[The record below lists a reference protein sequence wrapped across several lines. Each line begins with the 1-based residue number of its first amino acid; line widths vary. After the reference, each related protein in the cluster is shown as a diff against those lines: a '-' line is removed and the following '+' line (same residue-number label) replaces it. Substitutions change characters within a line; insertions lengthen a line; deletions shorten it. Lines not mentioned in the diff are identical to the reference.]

1 MKSLSRSMLTT
12 ADTVLTIAQLL
23 LVMCLT
29 LGYTGSM
36 LRIARGQYASPNSLK
51 AGGERIWVLLRTRL
65 LQMLIMTAAAFA
77 LCFLV
82 INVCLLTPLSN
93 RVIAVMGTVSAEE
106 LLSNGLALIALY
118 SAMLPIILIYLVA
131 LVPLLWYFSCTY
143 RMVDYLLIDRP
154 QLGAFGVLRESRRM
168 MQGNMKMMLRVDLS
182 FWWYYLLQALVSVLV
197 GTKVGDLIAKTPLG
211 ADPIVGTPI
220 RIFCSTMVS
229 GLISCTLLLV
239 LDRSK
244 FINKAITAL
253 NMYLTENQSFRQ
265 IAYDFET
272 YAARIAAVDVEQFR
286 KDTESFQNIADEIYM
301 ADDDEE
307 LEGILVAAFEALA
320 IPAPWSGDFDEFMG
334 NPNNKLIFG

>member
-1 MKSLSRSMLTT
+1 MSIPSAKYLKKKASNRLQSGNDPKKVVLVYAGIVALSSLVVTVVQDLLDSQISQTGGIQNIGTRSMLTT

-93 RVIAVMGTVSAEE
+93 RVIAVMGTVSAEV
-106 LLSNGLALIALY
+106 LLADDLALIGFY

-154 QLGAFGVLRESRRM
+154 QLGAFGALRESRRM

-182 FWWYYLLQALVSVLV
+182 FWWYYLLQALVSVL
-197 GTKVGDLIAKTPLG
+197 IY
-211 ADPIVGTPI
+211 
-220 RIFCSTMVS
+220 
-229 GLISCTLLLV
+229 
-239 LDRSK
+239 
-244 FINKAITAL
+244 L
-253 NMYLTENQSFRQ
+253 NMVLALFAIGLPPAVLYWGTVVLYL
-265 IAYDFET
+265 AADFALRYFFSNKVAVT
-272 YAARIAAVDVEQFR
+272 YALFYDSLCPKQEQSGAVLGNI
-286 KDTESFQNIADEIYM
+286 FQM
-301 ADDDEE
+301 
-307 LEGILVAAFEALA
+307 
-320 IPAPWSGDFDEFMG
+320 
-334 NPNNKLIFG
+334 

>member
-1 MKSLSRSMLTT
+1 MSIPSAKYLKKKASNRLQSGNDPKKVVLVYAGIVALSSLVVTVVQDLLDSQISQTGGIQNIGTRSMLTT

-82 INVCLLTPLSN
+82 VNVCLLTPLSN
-93 RVIAVMGTVSAEE
+93 RMIAVMGTVSAEV
-106 LLSNGLALIALY
+106 LLTDDLALMGLY
-118 SAMLPIILIYLVA
+118 SAMLPLMLIYLVA

-197 GTKVGDLIAKTPLG
+197 Y
-211 ADPIVGTPI
+211 
-220 RIFCSTMVS
+220 
-229 GLISCTLLLV
+229 
-239 LDRSK
+239 
-244 FINKAITAL
+244 L
-253 NMYLTENQSFRQ
+253 NMVLALFAIGLPPEVLYWGTVVLYL
-265 IAYDFET
+265 AADFALRYFFSNKVAVT
-272 YAARIAAVDVEQFR
+272 YALFYDSLCPKQEQSGAVLGNI
-286 KDTESFQNIADEIYM
+286 FQM
-301 ADDDEE
+301 
-307 LEGILVAAFEALA
+307 
-320 IPAPWSGDFDEFMG
+320 
-334 NPNNKLIFG
+334 

>member
-1 MKSLSRSMLTT
+1 MSIPSAKYLKKKASNRLQSGNDPKKVVLVYAGIVALSSLVVTVVQDLLDSQISQTGGIQNIGTRSMLTT

-82 INVCLLTPLSN
+82 VNVCLLTPLSN
-93 RVIAVMGTVSAEE
+93 RVIAVMGTVSADV
-106 LLSNGLALIALY
+106 LLADDLALIGFY

-154 QLGAFGVLRESRRM
+154 QLGAFGALRESRRM

-197 GTKVGDLIAKTPLG
+197 Y
-211 ADPIVGTPI
+211 
-220 RIFCSTMVS
+220 
-229 GLISCTLLLV
+229 
-239 LDRSK
+239 
-244 FINKAITAL
+244 L
-253 NMYLTENQSFRQ
+253 NMVLALFSIGLPPEVLYWGTVVLYL
-265 IAYDFET
+265 AADFALRYFFSNKVAVT
-272 YAARIAAVDVEQFR
+272 YALFYDSLCPKQEQSGAVLGNI
-286 KDTESFQNIADEIYM
+286 FQM
-301 ADDDEE
+301 
-307 LEGILVAAFEALA
+307 
-320 IPAPWSGDFDEFMG
+320 
-334 NPNNKLIFG
+334 

>member
-1 MKSLSRSMLTT
+1 MSIPSAKYLKKKASNRLQSGNDPKKVVLVYAGIVALSSLVVTVVQDLLDSQISQTGGIQNIGTRSMLTT

-82 INVCLLTPLSN
+82 MNVCLLTPLSN
-93 RVIAVMGTVSAEE
+93 RVIAVMGTVSAEV
-106 LLSNGLALIALY
+106 LLADDLALIGFY
-118 SAMLPIILIYLVA
+118 SAILPIILIYLVA

-154 QLGAFGVLRESRRM
+154 QLGAFGALRESRRM

-197 GTKVGDLIAKTPLG
+197 Y
-211 ADPIVGTPI
+211 
-220 RIFCSTMVS
+220 
-229 GLISCTLLLV
+229 
-239 LDRSK
+239 
-244 FINKAITAL
+244 L
-253 NMYLTENQSFRQ
+253 NMVLALFSIGLPPEVLYWGTVVLYL
-265 IAYDFET
+265 AADFALRYFFSNKVAVT
-272 YAARIAAVDVEQFR
+272 YALFYDSLCPKQEQSGAVLGNI
-286 KDTESFQNIADEIYM
+286 FQM
-301 ADDDEE
+301 
-307 LEGILVAAFEALA
+307 
-320 IPAPWSGDFDEFMG
+320 
-334 NPNNKLIFG
+334 

>member
-1 MKSLSRSMLTT
+1 MSIPSAKYLKKKASNRLQSGNDPKKVVLVYAGIVALSSLVVTVVQDLLDSQISQTGGIQNIGTRSMLTT

-65 LQMLIMTAAAFA
+65 LQMLIMTAVAFA

-82 INVCLLTPLSN
+82 VNVCLLTPLSN

-118 SAMLPIILIYLVA
+118 SAMLPIMLIYLVA

-197 GTKVGDLIAKTPLG
+197 Y
-211 ADPIVGTPI
+211 
-220 RIFCSTMVS
+220 
-229 GLISCTLLLV
+229 
-239 LDRSK
+239 
-244 FINKAITAL
+244 L
-253 NMYLTENQSFRQ
+253 NMVLAPFAIGLPPEVLYWGTVVLYL
-265 IAYDFET
+265 AADFALRYFFSNKVAVT
-272 YAARIAAVDVEQFR
+272 YALFYDSLCPKQEQSGAVLGNI
-286 KDTESFQNIADEIYM
+286 FQM
-301 ADDDEE
+301 
-307 LEGILVAAFEALA
+307 
-320 IPAPWSGDFDEFMG
+320 
-334 NPNNKLIFG
+334 

>member
-1 MKSLSRSMLTT
+1 MSIPSAKYLKKKASNRLQSGNDPKKVVLVYAGIVALSSLVVTVVQDLLDSQISQTGGIQNIGTRSILTT

-118 SAMLPIILIYLVA
+118 SAMLPIMLIYLVA

-168 MQGNMKMMLRVDLS
+168 MQGNMKMMFRVDLS
-182 FWWYYLLQALVSVLV
+182 FWWYYLLQALVSVL
-197 GTKVGDLIAKTPLG
+197 IY
-211 ADPIVGTPI
+211 
-220 RIFCSTMVS
+220 
-229 GLISCTLLLV
+229 
-239 LDRSK
+239 
-244 FINKAITAL
+244 L
-253 NMYLTENQSFRQ
+253 NMVLAPFAIGLPPEVLYWGTVVLYL
-265 IAYDFET
+265 AVDFALRYFFSNKVAVT
-272 YAARIAAVDVEQFR
+272 YALFYDSLCPKQEQSGAVLGNI
-286 KDTESFQNIADEIYM
+286 FQM
-301 ADDDEE
+301 
-307 LEGILVAAFEALA
+307 
-320 IPAPWSGDFDEFMG
+320 
-334 NPNNKLIFG
+334 

>member
-1 MKSLSRSMLTT
+1 MSIPSAKYLKKKASNRLQSGNDPKKVVLVYAGIVALSSLVVTVVQDLLDSQISQTGGIQNIGTRSMLTT

-82 INVCLLTPLSN
+82 VNVCLLTPLSN

-106 LLSNGLALIALY
+106 LLSNGLALIAFY

-168 MQGNMKMMLRVDLS
+168 MQGNMKMMFRVDLS

-197 GTKVGDLIAKTPLG
+197 Y
-211 ADPIVGTPI
+211 
-220 RIFCSTMVS
+220 
-229 GLISCTLLLV
+229 
-239 LDRSK
+239 
-244 FINKAITAL
+244 L
-253 NMYLTENQSFRQ
+253 NMVLALFAIGLPPEVLYWGTVVLYL
-265 IAYDFET
+265 AADFALRYFFSNKVAVT
-272 YAARIAAVDVEQFR
+272 YALFYDSLCPKQEQSGAVLGNI
-286 KDTESFQNIADEIYM
+286 FQM
-301 ADDDEE
+301 
-307 LEGILVAAFEALA
+307 
-320 IPAPWSGDFDEFMG
+320 
-334 NPNNKLIFG
+334 

>member
-1 MKSLSRSMLTT
+1 MSIPSAKYLKKKASNRLQSGNDPKKVVLVYAGIVALSSLVVTVVQDLLDSQISQTGGIQNIGTRSMLTT

-82 INVCLLTPLSN
+82 VNVCLLTPLSN

-143 RMVDYLLIDRP
+143 RIVDYLLIDRP

-168 MQGNMKMMLRVDLS
+168 MQGNMKMMFRVDLS

-197 GTKVGDLIAKTPLG
+197 Y
-211 ADPIVGTPI
+211 
-220 RIFCSTMVS
+220 
-229 GLISCTLLLV
+229 
-239 LDRSK
+239 
-244 FINKAITAL
+244 L
-253 NMYLTENQSFRQ
+253 NMVLAPFAIGLPPEVLYWGTVVLYL
-265 IAYDFET
+265 AADFALRYFFSNKVAVT
-272 YAARIAAVDVEQFR
+272 YALFYDSLCPKQEQSGAVLGNI
-286 KDTESFQNIADEIYM
+286 FQM
-301 ADDDEE
+301 
-307 LEGILVAAFEALA
+307 
-320 IPAPWSGDFDEFMG
+320 
-334 NPNNKLIFG
+334 

>member
-1 MKSLSRSMLTT
+1 MSIPSAKYLKKKASNRLQSGNDPKKVVLVYAGIVALSSLVVTVVQDLLDSQISQTGGIQNIGTRSMLTT
-12 ADTVLTIAQLL
+12 ADTVLTIVQLL

-82 INVCLLTPLSN
+82 VNVCLLTPLSN
-93 RVIAVMGTVSAEE
+93 RVIAVMSTVSAEE

-182 FWWYYLLQALVSVLV
+182 FWWYYLLQALVSVL
-197 GTKVGDLIAKTPLG
+197 IY
-211 ADPIVGTPI
+211 
-220 RIFCSTMVS
+220 
-229 GLISCTLLLV
+229 
-239 LDRSK
+239 
-244 FINKAITAL
+244 L
-253 NMYLTENQSFRQ
+253 NMVLALFAIGLPPAVLYWGTVVLYL
-265 IAYDFET
+265 AADFALRYFFSNKVAVT
-272 YAARIAAVDVEQFR
+272 YALFYDSLCPKQEQSGAVLGNI
-286 KDTESFQNIADEIYM
+286 FQM
-301 ADDDEE
+301 
-307 LEGILVAAFEALA
+307 
-320 IPAPWSGDFDEFMG
+320 
-334 NPNNKLIFG
+334 

>member
-1 MKSLSRSMLTT
+1 MSIPSAKYLKKKASNRLQSGNDPKKVVLVYAGIVALSSLVVTVVQDLLDSQISQTGGIQNIGTRSMLTT

-82 INVCLLTPLSN
+82 VNVCLLTPLSN

-106 LLSNGLALIALY
+106 LLSNGLALMALY

-182 FWWYYLLQALVSVLV
+182 FWWYYLLQALVSMLV
-197 GTKVGDLIAKTPLG
+197 Y
-211 ADPIVGTPI
+211 
-220 RIFCSTMVS
+220 
-229 GLISCTLLLV
+229 
-239 LDRSK
+239 
-244 FINKAITAL
+244 L
-253 NMYLTENQSFRQ
+253 NMVLAPFAIGLSPEVLYWGTVVLYL
-265 IAYDFET
+265 AADFALRYFFSNKVAVT
-272 YAARIAAVDVEQFR
+272 YALFYDSLCPKQEQSGAVLGNI
-286 KDTESFQNIADEIYM
+286 FQM
-301 ADDDEE
+301 
-307 LEGILVAAFEALA
+307 
-320 IPAPWSGDFDEFMG
+320 
-334 NPNNKLIFG
+334 

>member
-1 MKSLSRSMLTT
+1 MSIPSAKYLKKKASNRLQSGNDPKKVVLVYAGIVALSSLVVTVVQDLLDSQISQTGGIQNIGTRSMLTT

-82 INVCLLTPLSN
+82 VNVCLLTPLSN
-93 RVIAVMGTVSAEE
+93 RMIAVMGTVSAEAP
-106 LLSNGLALIALY
+106 LADDLALMGLY
-118 SAMLPIILIYLVA
+118 SAMLPIMLIYLVA

-182 FWWYYLLQALVSVLV
+182 FWWYYLLQALVSVL
-197 GTKVGDLIAKTPLG
+197 IY
-211 ADPIVGTPI
+211 
-220 RIFCSTMVS
+220 
-229 GLISCTLLLV
+229 
-239 LDRSK
+239 
-244 FINKAITAL
+244 L
-253 NMYLTENQSFRQ
+253 NMVLALFAIGLPPEVLYWGTVVLYL
-265 IAYDFET
+265 AADFALRYFFSNKVAVT
-272 YAARIAAVDVEQFR
+272 YALFYDSLCPKQEQSGAVLGNI
-286 KDTESFQNIADEIYM
+286 FQM
-301 ADDDEE
+301 
-307 LEGILVAAFEALA
+307 
-320 IPAPWSGDFDEFMG
+320 
-334 NPNNKLIFG
+334 

>member
-1 MKSLSRSMLTT
+1 MSIPSAKYLKKKASNRLQSGNDPKKVVLVYAGIVALSSLVVTVVQDLLDSQISQTGGIQNIGTRSMLTT

-82 INVCLLTPLSN
+82 VNVCLLTPLSN

-154 QLGAFGVLRESRRM
+154 QLGAFGVMRESRRM

-182 FWWYYLLQALVSVLV
+182 FWWYYLLQALVSVL
-197 GTKVGDLIAKTPLG
+197 IY
-211 ADPIVGTPI
+211 
-220 RIFCSTMVS
+220 
-229 GLISCTLLLV
+229 
-239 LDRSK
+239 
-244 FINKAITAL
+244 L
-253 NMYLTENQSFRQ
+253 NMVLAPFAIGLPPEVLYWGTVVLYL
-265 IAYDFET
+265 AADFALRYFFSNKVAVT
-272 YAARIAAVDVEQFR
+272 YALFYDSLCPKQEQSGAVLGNI
-286 KDTESFQNIADEIYM
+286 FQM
-301 ADDDEE
+301 
-307 LEGILVAAFEALA
+307 
-320 IPAPWSGDFDEFMG
+320 
-334 NPNNKLIFG
+334 

>member
-1 MKSLSRSMLTT
+1 MSIPSAKYLKKKASNRLQSGNDPKKVVLVYAGIVALSSLVVTVVQDLLDSQISQTGGIQNIGTRSMLTT

-106 LLSNGLALIALY
+106 LLSNGLALMALY

-197 GTKVGDLIAKTPLG
+197 Y
-211 ADPIVGTPI
+211 
-220 RIFCSTMVS
+220 
-229 GLISCTLLLV
+229 
-239 LDRSK
+239 
-244 FINKAITAL
+244 L
-253 NMYLTENQSFRQ
+253 NMVLAPFAIGLPPEVLYWGTVVLYL
-265 IAYDFET
+265 AADFALRYFFSNKVAVT
-272 YAARIAAVDVEQFR
+272 YALFYDSLCPKQEQSGAVLGNI
-286 KDTESFQNIADEIYM
+286 FQM
-301 ADDDEE
+301 
-307 LEGILVAAFEALA
+307 
-320 IPAPWSGDFDEFMG
+320 
-334 NPNNKLIFG
+334 

>member
-1 MKSLSRSMLTT
+1 MSIPSAKYLKKKASNRLQSGNDPKKVVLVYAGIVALSSLVVTVVQDLLDSQISQTGGIQNIGTRSMLTT

-82 INVCLLTPLSN
+82 VNVCLLTPLSN

-106 LLSNGLALIALY
+106 LLSNGLALMALY

-143 RMVDYLLIDRP
+143 RMVDYLLIERP

-182 FWWYYLLQALVSVLV
+182 FWWYYLLQALVSVL
-197 GTKVGDLIAKTPLG
+197 IY
-211 ADPIVGTPI
+211 
-220 RIFCSTMVS
+220 
-229 GLISCTLLLV
+229 
-239 LDRSK
+239 
-244 FINKAITAL
+244 L
-253 NMYLTENQSFRQ
+253 NMVLAPFAIGLPPEVLYWGTVVLYL
-265 IAYDFET
+265 AADFALRYFFSNKVAVT
-272 YAARIAAVDVEQFR
+272 YALFYDSLCPKQEQSGAVLGNI
-286 KDTESFQNIADEIYM
+286 FQM
-301 ADDDEE
+301 
-307 LEGILVAAFEALA
+307 
-320 IPAPWSGDFDEFMG
+320 
-334 NPNNKLIFG
+334 

>member
-1 MKSLSRSMLTT
+1 MSIPSAKYLKKKASNRLQSGNDPKKVVLVYAGIVALSSLVVTVVQDLLDSQISQTGGIQNIGTRSMLTT

-82 INVCLLTPLSN
+82 VNVCLLTPLSN

-106 LLSNGLALIALY
+106 LLSNGLALMALY

-168 MQGNMKMMLRVDLS
+168 MQGNMKMMFRVDLS
-182 FWWYYLLQALVSVLV
+182 FWWYYLLQALVSM
-197 GTKVGDLIAKTPLG
+197 LIY
-211 ADPIVGTPI
+211 
-220 RIFCSTMVS
+220 
-229 GLISCTLLLV
+229 
-239 LDRSK
+239 
-244 FINKAITAL
+244 L
-253 NMYLTENQSFRQ
+253 NMVLAPFAIGLPPEVLYWGTVVLYL
-265 IAYDFET
+265 AADFALRYFFSNKVAVT
-272 YAARIAAVDVEQFR
+272 YALFYDSLCPKQEQSGAVLGNI
-286 KDTESFQNIADEIYM
+286 FQM
-301 ADDDEE
+301 
-307 LEGILVAAFEALA
+307 
-320 IPAPWSGDFDEFMG
+320 
-334 NPNNKLIFG
+334 

>member
-1 MKSLSRSMLTT
+1 MSIPSAKYLKKKASNRLQSGNDPKKVVLVYAGIVALSSLVVTVVQNLLDSQISQTGGIQNIGTRSMLTT

-82 INVCLLTPLSN
+82 VNVCLLTPLSN
-93 RVIAVMGTVSAEE
+93 RVIAVMGTVSAEA
-106 LLSNGLALIALY
+106 LLADDLALMGLY
-118 SAMLPIILIYLVA
+118 SAMLPIMLIYLVA

-182 FWWYYLLQALVSVLV
+182 FWWYYLLQALVSVL
-197 GTKVGDLIAKTPLG
+197 IY
-211 ADPIVGTPI
+211 
-220 RIFCSTMVS
+220 
-229 GLISCTLLLV
+229 
-239 LDRSK
+239 
-244 FINKAITAL
+244 L
-253 NMYLTENQSFRQ
+253 NMVLALFAIGLPPEVLYWGTVVLYL
-265 IAYDFET
+265 AADFALRYFFSNKVAVT
-272 YAARIAAVDVEQFR
+272 YALFYDSLCPKQEQSGAVLGNI
-286 KDTESFQNIADEIYM
+286 FQM
-301 ADDDEE
+301 
-307 LEGILVAAFEALA
+307 
-320 IPAPWSGDFDEFMG
+320 
-334 NPNNKLIFG
+334 

>member
-1 MKSLSRSMLTT
+1 MSIPSAKYLKKKASNRLQSGNDPKKVVLVYAGIVALSSLVVTVVQDLLDSQISQTGGIQNIGTRSMLTT

-82 INVCLLTPLSN
+82 VNVCLLTPLSN

-168 MQGNMKMMLRVDLS
+168 MQGNMKMMFRVDLS

-197 GTKVGDLIAKTPLG
+197 Y
-211 ADPIVGTPI
+211 
-220 RIFCSTMVS
+220 
-229 GLISCTLLLV
+229 
-239 LDRSK
+239 
-244 FINKAITAL
+244 L
-253 NMYLTENQSFRQ
+253 NMVLAPFAIGLPPEVLYWGTVVLYL
-265 IAYDFET
+265 AADFALRYFFSNKVAVT
-272 YAARIAAVDVEQFR
+272 YALFYDSLCPKQEQSGAVLGNI
-286 KDTESFQNIADEIYM
+286 FQM
-301 ADDDEE
+301 
-307 LEGILVAAFEALA
+307 
-320 IPAPWSGDFDEFMG
+320 
-334 NPNNKLIFG
+334 

>member
-1 MKSLSRSMLTT
+1 MSIPSAKYLKKKASSRLQSGNDPKKVVLVYAGIVALSSLVVTVVQDLLDSQISQTGGIQNIGTRSMLTT

-82 INVCLLTPLSN
+82 VNVCLLTPLSN

-154 QLGAFGVLRESRRM
+154 QMGAFGVLRESRRM

-197 GTKVGDLIAKTPLG
+197 Y
-211 ADPIVGTPI
+211 
-220 RIFCSTMVS
+220 
-229 GLISCTLLLV
+229 
-239 LDRSK
+239 
-244 FINKAITAL
+244 L
-253 NMYLTENQSFRQ
+253 NMVLAPFAIGLPPEVLYWGTVVLYL
-265 IAYDFET
+265 AADFALRYFFSNKVAVT
-272 YAARIAAVDVEQFR
+272 YALFYDSLCPKQEQSGAVLGNI
-286 KDTESFQNIADEIYM
+286 FQM
-301 ADDDEE
+301 
-307 LEGILVAAFEALA
+307 
-320 IPAPWSGDFDEFMG
+320 
-334 NPNNKLIFG
+334 

>member
-1 MKSLSRSMLTT
+1 MSIPSAKYLKKKASNRLQSGNDPKKVVLVYAGIVALSSLVVTVVQDLLDSQISQTGGIQNIGTRSMLTT

-82 INVCLLTPLSN
+82 VNVCLLTPLSN

-154 QLGAFGVLRESRRM
+154 QLGAFGVLWESRRM

-182 FWWYYLLQALVSVLV
+182 FWWYYLLQALVSVL
-197 GTKVGDLIAKTPLG
+197 IY
-211 ADPIVGTPI
+211 
-220 RIFCSTMVS
+220 
-229 GLISCTLLLV
+229 
-239 LDRSK
+239 
-244 FINKAITAL
+244 L
-253 NMYLTENQSFRQ
+253 NMVLAPFAIGLPPEVLYWGTVVLYL
-265 IAYDFET
+265 AADFALRYFFSNKVAVT
-272 YAARIAAVDVEQFR
+272 YALFYDSLCPKQEQSGAVLGNI
-286 KDTESFQNIADEIYM
+286 FQM
-301 ADDDEE
+301 
-307 LEGILVAAFEALA
+307 
-320 IPAPWSGDFDEFMG
+320 
-334 NPNNKLIFG
+334 

>member
-1 MKSLSRSMLTT
+1 MSIPSAKYLKKKASNRLQSGNDPKKVVLVYAGIVALSSLVVTVVQALLDSRISQTGGIQNIGTRSMLTT

-93 RVIAVMGTVSAEE
+93 RVIAVMGTVSAEV
-106 LLSNGLALIALY
+106 LLADDLALIGFY

-154 QLGAFGVLRESRRM
+154 QLGAFGALRESRRM

-197 GTKVGDLIAKTPLG
+197 Y
-211 ADPIVGTPI
+211 
-220 RIFCSTMVS
+220 
-229 GLISCTLLLV
+229 
-239 LDRSK
+239 
-244 FINKAITAL
+244 L
-253 NMYLTENQSFRQ
+253 NMVLALFSIGLPPEVLYWGTVVLYL
-265 IAYDFET
+265 AADFALRYFFSNKVAVT
-272 YAARIAAVDVEQFR
+272 YALFYDSLCPKQEQSGAVLGNI
-286 KDTESFQNIADEIYM
+286 FQM
-301 ADDDEE
+301 
-307 LEGILVAAFEALA
+307 
-320 IPAPWSGDFDEFMG
+320 
-334 NPNNKLIFG
+334 

>member
-1 MKSLSRSMLTT
+1 MSIPSAKYLKKKASNRLQSGNDPKKVVLVYAGIVALSSLVVTVVQDLLDSQISQTGGIQNIGTRSMLTT
-12 ADTVLTIAQLL
+12 ADTVLTIVQLL

-36 LRIARGQYASPNSLK
+36 LRIAQGQYVSPNSLK

-82 INVCLLTPLSN
+82 VNVCLLTPLSN

-106 LLSNGLALIALY
+106 LLSNGLALMGLY
-118 SAMLPIILIYLVA
+118 SAMLPIMLIYLLA

-197 GTKVGDLIAKTPLG
+197 Y
-211 ADPIVGTPI
+211 
-220 RIFCSTMVS
+220 
-229 GLISCTLLLV
+229 
-239 LDRSK
+239 
-244 FINKAITAL
+244 L
-253 NMYLTENQSFRQ
+253 NMVLAPFAIGLPPEVLYWGTVVLYL
-265 IAYDFET
+265 AADFTLRYFFSNKVAVT
-272 YAARIAAVDVEQFR
+272 YALFYDSLCPKQEQSGAVLGNI
-286 KDTESFQNIADEIYM
+286 FQM
-301 ADDDEE
+301 
-307 LEGILVAAFEALA
+307 
-320 IPAPWSGDFDEFMG
+320 
-334 NPNNKLIFG
+334 

>member
-1 MKSLSRSMLTT
+1 MSIPSAKYLKKKASNRLQSGNDPKKVVLVYAGIVALSSLVVTVVQDLLDSQISQTGGIQNIGTRSMLTT

-82 INVCLLTPLSN
+82 VNVCLLTPLSN

-182 FWWYYLLQALVSVLV
+182 FWWYYLLQALVSVL
-197 GTKVGDLIAKTPLG
+197 IY
-211 ADPIVGTPI
+211 
-220 RIFCSTMVS
+220 
-229 GLISCTLLLV
+229 
-239 LDRSK
+239 
-244 FINKAITAL
+244 L
-253 NMYLTENQSFRQ
+253 NMVLAPFAIGLPPEVLYWGTVVLYL
-265 IAYDFET
+265 AADFALRYFFSNKVAVT
-272 YAARIAAVDVEQFR
+272 YALIYDSLCPKQEQSGAVLGNI
-286 KDTESFQNIADEIYM
+286 FQM
-301 ADDDEE
+301 
-307 LEGILVAAFEALA
+307 
-320 IPAPWSGDFDEFMG
+320 
-334 NPNNKLIFG
+334 

>member
-1 MKSLSRSMLTT
+1 MSIPSAKYLKKKASNRLQSGNDPKKVVLVYAGIVALSSLVVTVVQDLLDSQISQTGGIQNIGTRSMLTT

-65 LQMLIMTAAAFA
+65 LQMLIMTAAAFV

-82 INVCLLTPLSN
+82 VNVCLLTPLSN

-182 FWWYYLLQALVSVLV
+182 FWWYYLLQALVSVL
-197 GTKVGDLIAKTPLG
+197 IY
-211 ADPIVGTPI
+211 
-220 RIFCSTMVS
+220 
-229 GLISCTLLLV
+229 
-239 LDRSK
+239 
-244 FINKAITAL
+244 L
-253 NMYLTENQSFRQ
+253 NMMLAPFAIGLPPEVLYWGTVVLYL
-265 IAYDFET
+265 AADFALRYFFSNKVAVT
-272 YAARIAAVDVEQFR
+272 YALFYDSLCPKQEQSGAVLGNI
-286 KDTESFQNIADEIYM
+286 FQM
-301 ADDDEE
+301 
-307 LEGILVAAFEALA
+307 
-320 IPAPWSGDFDEFMG
+320 
-334 NPNNKLIFG
+334 

>member
-1 MKSLSRSMLTT
+1 MSIPSAKYLKKKASNRLQSGNDPKKVVLVYAGIVALSSLVVTVVQDLLDSQISQTGGIQNIGTRSMLTT

-82 INVCLLTPLSN
+82 VNVCLLTPLSN
-93 RVIAVMGTVSAEE
+93 RMIAVMGTVSAEV
-106 LLSNGLALIALY
+106 LLADDLALMGLY

-182 FWWYYLLQALVSVLV
+182 FWWYYLLQALVSVL
-197 GTKVGDLIAKTPLG
+197 IY
-211 ADPIVGTPI
+211 
-220 RIFCSTMVS
+220 
-229 GLISCTLLLV
+229 
-239 LDRSK
+239 
-244 FINKAITAL
+244 L
-253 NMYLTENQSFRQ
+253 NMVLALFAIGLPPEVLYWGTVVLYL
-265 IAYDFET
+265 AADFALRYFFSNKVAVT
-272 YAARIAAVDVEQFR
+272 YALFYDSLCPKQEQSGAVLGNI
-286 KDTESFQNIADEIYM
+286 FQM
-301 ADDDEE
+301 
-307 LEGILVAAFEALA
+307 
-320 IPAPWSGDFDEFMG
+320 
-334 NPNNKLIFG
+334 

>member
-1 MKSLSRSMLTT
+1 MIYAGIGALSSLVVTVVQDLLDSQISQTGGIQNIGTRSMLTT

-118 SAMLPIILIYLVA
+118 SAMLPIMLIYLVA

-182 FWWYYLLQALVSVLV
+182 FWWYYLLQALVSVL
-197 GTKVGDLIAKTPLG
+197 IY
-211 ADPIVGTPI
+211 
-220 RIFCSTMVS
+220 
-229 GLISCTLLLV
+229 
-239 LDRSK
+239 
-244 FINKAITAL
+244 L
-253 NMYLTENQSFRQ
+253 NMVLAPFAIGLPPAVLYWGTVVLYL
-265 IAYDFET
+265 AADFALRYFFSNKVAVT
-272 YAARIAAVDVEQFR
+272 YALFYDSLCPKQEQSGAVLGNI
-286 KDTESFQNIADEIYM
+286 FQM
-301 ADDDEE
+301 
-307 LEGILVAAFEALA
+307 
-320 IPAPWSGDFDEFMG
+320 
-334 NPNNKLIFG
+334 

>member
-1 MKSLSRSMLTT
+1 MSIPSAKYLKKKASNRLQSGNDPKKVVLVYAGIVALSSLVVTVVQDLLDSQISQTGGIQNIGTRSMLTT

-82 INVCLLTPLSN
+82 VNVCLLTPLSN

-106 LLSNGLALIALY
+106 LLSNGLALMALY

-168 MQGNMKMMLRVDLS
+168 MQGNMKMMFRVDLS
-182 FWWYYLLQALVSVLV
+182 FWWYYLLQALVSVL
-197 GTKVGDLIAKTPLG
+197 IY
-211 ADPIVGTPI
+211 
-220 RIFCSTMVS
+220 
-229 GLISCTLLLV
+229 
-239 LDRSK
+239 
-244 FINKAITAL
+244 L
-253 NMYLTENQSFRQ
+253 NMVLAPFAIGLPPEVLYWGTVVLYL
-265 IAYDFET
+265 AADFALRYFFSNKVAVT
-272 YAARIAAVDVEQFR
+272 YALFYDSLCPKQEQSGAVLGNI
-286 KDTESFQNIADEIYM
+286 FQM
-301 ADDDEE
+301 
-307 LEGILVAAFEALA
+307 
-320 IPAPWSGDFDEFMG
+320 
-334 NPNNKLIFG
+334 

>member
-1 MKSLSRSMLTT
+1 MSIPSAKYLKKKASNRLQSGNDPKKVVLVYAGIVALSSLVVTVVQDLLDSQISQTGGIQNIGTRSMLTT

-82 INVCLLTPLSN
+82 VNVCLLTPLSN

-182 FWWYYLLQALVSVLV
+182 FWWYYLLQALVSVL
-197 GTKVGDLIAKTPLG
+197 IY
-211 ADPIVGTPI
+211 
-220 RIFCSTMVS
+220 
-229 GLISCTLLLV
+229 
-239 LDRSK
+239 
-244 FINKAITAL
+244 L
-253 NMYLTENQSFRQ
+253 NMVLALFAIGLPPEVLYWGTVVLYL
-265 IAYDFET
+265 AADFALRYFFSNKVAVT
-272 YAARIAAVDVEQFR
+272 YALFYDSLCPKQEQSGAVLGNI
-286 KDTESFQNIADEIYM
+286 FQM
-301 ADDDEE
+301 
-307 LEGILVAAFEALA
+307 
-320 IPAPWSGDFDEFMG
+320 
-334 NPNNKLIFG
+334 

>member
-1 MKSLSRSMLTT
+1 MSIPSAKYLKKKASNRLQSGNDPKKVVLVYAGIVALSSLVVTVVQDLLDSQISQTGGIQNIGTRSMLTT

-82 INVCLLTPLSN
+82 VNVCLLTPLSN

-197 GTKVGDLIAKTPLG
+197 Y
-211 ADPIVGTPI
+211 
-220 RIFCSTMVS
+220 
-229 GLISCTLLLV
+229 
-239 LDRSK
+239 
-244 FINKAITAL
+244 L
-253 NMYLTENQSFRQ
+253 NMVLAPFAIGLPPEVLYWGTVVLYL
-265 IAYDFET
+265 AADFALRYFLSNKVAVT
-272 YAARIAAVDVEQFR
+272 YALFYDSLCPKQEQSGAVLGNI
-286 KDTESFQNIADEIYM
+286 FQM
-301 ADDDEE
+301 
-307 LEGILVAAFEALA
+307 
-320 IPAPWSGDFDEFMG
+320 
-334 NPNNKLIFG
+334 

>member
-1 MKSLSRSMLTT
+1 MSIPSAKYLKKKASNRLQSGNDPKKVVLVYAGIVALSSLVVTVVQDLLDSQISQTGGIQNIGTRSILTT

-82 INVCLLTPLSN
+82 VNVCLLTPLSN

-106 LLSNGLALIALY
+106 LLSNGLALMGLY
-118 SAMLPIILIYLVA
+118 SAMLPIMLIYLVA

-182 FWWYYLLQALVSVLV
+182 FWWYYLLQALVSM
-197 GTKVGDLIAKTPLG
+197 LIY
-211 ADPIVGTPI
+211 
-220 RIFCSTMVS
+220 
-229 GLISCTLLLV
+229 
-239 LDRSK
+239 
-244 FINKAITAL
+244 L
-253 NMYLTENQSFRQ
+253 NMVLAPFAIGLPPEVLYWGTVVLYL
-265 IAYDFET
+265 AADFALRYFFSNKVAVT
-272 YAARIAAVDVEQFR
+272 YALFYDSLCPKQEQSGAVLGNI
-286 KDTESFQNIADEIYM
+286 FQM
-301 ADDDEE
+301 
-307 LEGILVAAFEALA
+307 
-320 IPAPWSGDFDEFMG
+320 
-334 NPNNKLIFG
+334 

>member
-1 MKSLSRSMLTT
+1 MSIPSAKYLKKKASNRLQSGNDPKKVVLVYAGIVALSSLVVTVVQDLLDSQISQTGGIQNSGTRSMLTT

-118 SAMLPIILIYLVA
+118 SAMLPIMLIYLVA

-197 GTKVGDLIAKTPLG
+197 Y
-211 ADPIVGTPI
+211 
-220 RIFCSTMVS
+220 
-229 GLISCTLLLV
+229 
-239 LDRSK
+239 
-244 FINKAITAL
+244 L
-253 NMYLTENQSFRQ
+253 NMVLAPFAIGLPPEVLYWGTVVLYL
-265 IAYDFET
+265 AADFALRYFFSNKVAVT
-272 YAARIAAVDVEQFR
+272 YALFYDSLCPKQEQSGAVLGNI
-286 KDTESFQNIADEIYM
+286 FQM
-301 ADDDEE
+301 
-307 LEGILVAAFEALA
+307 
-320 IPAPWSGDFDEFMG
+320 
-334 NPNNKLIFG
+334 

>member
-1 MKSLSRSMLTT
+1 MSIPSAKYLKKKASNRLQSGNDPKKVVLVYGGIVALSSLVVTVVQDLLDSQISQTGGIQNIGTRSMLTT

-51 AGGERIWVLLRTRL
+51 SGGERIWVLLRTRL

-82 INVCLLTPLSN
+82 VNVCLLTPLSN

-182 FWWYYLLQALVSVLV
+182 FWWYYLLQALVSM
-197 GTKVGDLIAKTPLG
+197 LIY
-211 ADPIVGTPI
+211 
-220 RIFCSTMVS
+220 
-229 GLISCTLLLV
+229 
-239 LDRSK
+239 
-244 FINKAITAL
+244 L
-253 NMYLTENQSFRQ
+253 NMVLAPFAIGLPPEVLYWGTVVLYL
-265 IAYDFET
+265 AADFALRYFFSNKVAVT
-272 YAARIAAVDVEQFR
+272 YALFYDSLCPKQEQSGAVLGNI
-286 KDTESFQNIADEIYM
+286 FQM
-301 ADDDEE
+301 
-307 LEGILVAAFEALA
+307 
-320 IPAPWSGDFDEFMG
+320 
-334 NPNNKLIFG
+334 

>member
-1 MKSLSRSMLTT
+1 MSIPSAKYLKKKASNRLQSGNDPKKVVLVYAGIVALSSLVVTVVQNLLDSQISQTGGIQNIGTRSMLTT

-82 INVCLLTPLSN
+82 VNVCLLTPLSN
-93 RVIAVMGTVSAEE
+93 RMIAVMGTVSAEA
-106 LLSNGLALIALY
+106 LLADDLALMGLY
-118 SAMLPIILIYLVA
+118 SAMLPIMLIYLVA

-182 FWWYYLLQALVSVLV
+182 FWWYYLLQALVSVL
-197 GTKVGDLIAKTPLG
+197 IY
-211 ADPIVGTPI
+211 
-220 RIFCSTMVS
+220 
-229 GLISCTLLLV
+229 
-239 LDRSK
+239 
-244 FINKAITAL
+244 L
-253 NMYLTENQSFRQ
+253 NMVLAPFAIGLPPEVLYWGTVVLYL
-265 IAYDFET
+265 AADFALRYFFSNKVAVT
-272 YAARIAAVDVEQFR
+272 YALFYDSLCPKQEQSGAVLGNI
-286 KDTESFQNIADEIYM
+286 FQM
-301 ADDDEE
+301 
-307 LEGILVAAFEALA
+307 
-320 IPAPWSGDFDEFMG
+320 
-334 NPNNKLIFG
+334 

>member
-1 MKSLSRSMLTT
+1 MSIPSAKYLKKKASNRLQSGNDPKKVVLVYAGIVALSSLVVTVVQDLLDSQISQTGGIQNIGTRSMLTT

-82 INVCLLTPLSN
+82 VNVCLLTPLSN
-93 RVIAVMGTVSAEE
+93 RMIAVMSTVSAEV
-106 LLSNGLALIALY
+106 LLADDLALMGLY
-118 SAMLPIILIYLVA
+118 SAMLPIMLIYLVA

-154 QLGAFGVLRESRRM
+154 QLGAFGALRESRRM

-182 FWWYYLLQALVSVLV
+182 FWWYYLLQALVSVL
-197 GTKVGDLIAKTPLG
+197 IY
-211 ADPIVGTPI
+211 
-220 RIFCSTMVS
+220 
-229 GLISCTLLLV
+229 
-239 LDRSK
+239 
-244 FINKAITAL
+244 L
-253 NMYLTENQSFRQ
+253 NMVLALFAIGLPPEVLYWGTVVLYL
-265 IAYDFET
+265 AADFALRYFFSNKVAVT
-272 YAARIAAVDVEQFR
+272 YALFYDSLCPKQEQSGAVLGNI
-286 KDTESFQNIADEIYM
+286 FQM
-301 ADDDEE
+301 
-307 LEGILVAAFEALA
+307 
-320 IPAPWSGDFDEFMG
+320 
-334 NPNNKLIFG
+334 

>member
-1 MKSLSRSMLTT
+1 MSIPSAKYLKKKASNRLQSGNDPKKVVLVYAGIVALSSLVVTVVQDLLDSQISQTGGIQNIGTRSMLTT
-12 ADTVLTIAQLL
+12 ADTVLTIVQLL

-36 LRIARGQYASPNSLK
+36 LRIARGQYVSPNSLK

-82 INVCLLTPLSN
+82 VNVCLLTPLSN

-106 LLSNGLALIALY
+106 LLSNGLALMGLY
-118 SAMLPIILIYLVA
+118 SAMLPIMLIYLVA

-182 FWWYYLLQALVSVLV
+182 FWWYYLLQALVSVL
-197 GTKVGDLIAKTPLG
+197 IY
-211 ADPIVGTPI
+211 
-220 RIFCSTMVS
+220 
-229 GLISCTLLLV
+229 
-239 LDRSK
+239 
-244 FINKAITAL
+244 L
-253 NMYLTENQSFRQ
+253 NMVLALFAIGLPPEVLYWGTVVLYL
-265 IAYDFET
+265 AADFALRYFFSNKVAVT
-272 YAARIAAVDVEQFR
+272 YALFYDSLCPKQEQSGAVLGNI
-286 KDTESFQNIADEIYM
+286 FQM
-301 ADDDEE
+301 
-307 LEGILVAAFEALA
+307 
-320 IPAPWSGDFDEFMG
+320 
-334 NPNNKLIFG
+334 

>member
-1 MKSLSRSMLTT
+1 MSIPSAKYLKKKASNRLQSGNDPKKVVLVYAGIVALSSLVVTVVQDLLDSQISQTGGIQNIGTRSMLTT

-82 INVCLLTPLSN
+82 VNVCLLTPLSN

-118 SAMLPIILIYLVA
+118 SAMLPIMLIYLVA

-182 FWWYYLLQALVSVLV
+182 FWWYYLLQALVSVL
-197 GTKVGDLIAKTPLG
+197 IY
-211 ADPIVGTPI
+211 
-220 RIFCSTMVS
+220 
-229 GLISCTLLLV
+229 
-239 LDRSK
+239 
-244 FINKAITAL
+244 L
-253 NMYLTENQSFRQ
+253 NMVLALFAIGLPPEVLYWGTVVLYL
-265 IAYDFET
+265 AADFALRYFFSNKVAVT
-272 YAARIAAVDVEQFR
+272 YALFYDSLCPKQEQSGAVLGNI
-286 KDTESFQNIADEIYM
+286 FQM
-301 ADDDEE
+301 
-307 LEGILVAAFEALA
+307 
-320 IPAPWSGDFDEFMG
+320 
-334 NPNNKLIFG
+334 